1 MARLMAG
8 VWDRPVAIGMRPGGA
23 AFRAA
28 GVLLLAL
35 PFLPVATIFGPYADT
50 RGLFGPAGWVLGSTI
65 FATGAWLAGM
75 LAPPRLLRA
84 LRRGGGALAVWLRPA
99 ALPLVLAATGTVLVT
114 IAVVVFHCRPVMVD
128 EIAQFFQA
136 RIFAAGLVK
145 SLPPALPEFFTT
157 QHLIVDEH
165 GWYAQYPPGH
175 SALLALG
182 LWAGAPWAVPIVLS
196 LGTIAIAVAFT
207 RRIYDE
213 AVAQLTAALFLLSPF
228 FLFMGASFMNH
239 APTLFFVSLAML
251 AFVRWEETGGGRWP
265 LLWGAALGAGFLCR
279 PVCAFATGGTM
290 ACFALPGV
298 LRRRRWADVGLAA
311 AAFGALAGSLL
322 AFNWATT
329 GHPFLPGYI
338 KLWGASHGLGFHES
352 PWGERHTPWTGL
364 GDQLLNLSMLNEYLF
379 ETPVPG
385 LAAVGAFFAL
395 GLGERRWDRRLL
407 LLFLSLPA
415 AYFFYW
421 HRDSYL
427 GPRFVHTG
435 LAFLLPLT
443 ARAVVGL
450 YGAARRRRFQFGDFG
465 RPVRLIDGLT
475 ILVTACLLY
484 SLLVGMPSRFRI
496 YQTGVPSMKVDLV
509 AKARAQGLR
518 SGLVFVAVAWGNR
531 LINGLRAAGLSASA
545 TEKAYRRADHCV
557 LEELLRQARA
567 EGWSGARLEER
578 VRQAASP
585 TPLAAVNLNG
595 DATLRLEPGSRLT
608 PACTDE
614 IAYDREGFTLF
625 LPHLNVNRPT
635 LDGPWVVAT
644 DLRERNAVLR
654 ARYPELPA
662 YLYRGERFLPLD

>member
-8 VWDRPVAIGMRPGGA
+8 AWERPVVTTTRRGEAG
-23 AFRAA
+23 FRAV
-28 GVLLLAL
+28 GVLLLVI
-35 PFLPVATIFGPYADT
+35 PFLPVVAMFGPYADVQ
-50 RGLFGPAGWVLGSTI
+50 GLFAPADWALGTGI
-65 FATGAWLAGM
+65 FLTGTWLAGM

-84 LRRGGGALAVWLRPA
+84 LRRRGRALAAWLRPA
-99 ALPLVLAATGTVLVT
+99 ALPLVLVAAGVALVT
-114 IAVVVFHCRPVMVD
+114 ISVVVFHCRPVMVD
-128 EIAQFFQA
+128 EIVQLFQA
-136 RIFAAGLVK
+136 RIFAAGMVK
-145 SLPPALPEFFTT
+145 APPPALPEFFTT

-182 LWAGAPWAVPIVLS
+182 LWVGAPWIVPILFS
-196 LGTIAIAVAFT
+196 LGTIVVTVAFA
-207 RRIYDE
+207 RRIYGE
-213 AVAQLTAALFLLSPF
+213 AVAGVTAALFLLSPF
-228 FLFMGASFMNH
+228 FLLMGASFMNH
-239 APTLFFVSLAML
+239 PPTLFFVSLALL
-251 AFVRWEETGGGRWP
+251 AFVRWEETRGARWP
-265 LLWGAALGAGFLCR
+265 LLWGAALGAAFLCR
-279 PVCAFATGGTM
+279 PVCAFATGGAM
-290 ACFALPGV
+290 ACFALPEV
-298 LRRRRWADVGLAA
+298 VRRRRWVDVALAA
-311 AAFGALAGSLL
+311 AGFGALASSLL

-329 GHPFLPGYI
+329 GDPFLPGYI

-379 ETPVPG
+379 ESPVPG

-427 GPRFVHTG
+427 GPRFLHTG

-443 ARAVVGL
+443 ARALLGL
-450 YGAARRRRFQFGDFG
+450 YGAARRRRLQFGDFG
-465 RPVRLIDGLT
+465 RPVSLVDGLT
-475 ILVTACLLY
+475 ILMAACIVYALI
-484 SLLVGMPSRFRI
+484 VGMPSEFRI
-496 YQTGVPSMKVDLV
+496 YQTRVPSMKVDLL

-545 TEKAYRRADHCV
+545 TEKAYRQTDHCV
-557 LEELLRQARA
+557 LEGLLRQARA

-578 VRQAASP
+578 VRGAASP
-585 TPLAAVNLNG
+585 TPPSLVNLNG
-595 DATLRLEPGSRLT
+595 DPTLRLEPGSTLT
-608 PACTDE
+608 PACADE

-644 DLRERNAVLR
+644 DLRNRDGALR

-662 YLYRGERFLPLD
+662 YLYRGERFVPLD